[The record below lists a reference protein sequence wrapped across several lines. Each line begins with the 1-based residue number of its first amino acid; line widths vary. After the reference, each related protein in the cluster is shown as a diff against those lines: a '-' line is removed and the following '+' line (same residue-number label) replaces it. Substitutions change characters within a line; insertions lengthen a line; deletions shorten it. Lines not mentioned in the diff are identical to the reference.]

1 MVMLEVR
8 DETMAIRARDFRKW
22 SPRTCI
28 NKNDSIQKPFTD
40 PASKDLYTVKGGTV
54 FLLNGYKCRKKTIGA

>member
-8 DETMAIRARDFRKW
+8 DETMAIRA
-22 SPRTCI
+22 
-28 NKNDSIQKPFTD
+28 KNASIQKPFTD

-54 FLLNGYKCRKKTIGA
+54 FLLNGYKCRKKTSGA